1 MGGLSWWHWVIILG
15 VFVILFGAKKLPDAA
30 RGVGRSLR
38 ILKSEVSAMSDDD
51 ASKNVDG
58 ETPAAAPAAAVSAP
72 VVTVPATP
80 VEQRI

>member
-1 MGGLSWWHWVIILG
+1 
-15 VFVILFGAKKLPDAA
+15 
-30 RGVGRSLR
+30 LR